1 MDNSAERR
9 SIPADRAKMGFDGL
23 GNRKF
28 VLVKGS
34 GNGWNWNSRSM
45 ESAGAIGMWSSSRIS

>member
-1 MDNSAERR
+1 MDNSVERR
-9 SIPADRAKMGFDGL
+9 SILEDRAKMGFDGL
-23 GNRKF
+23 GNRKC

-45 ESAGAIGMWSSSRIS
+45 ESAGAIGM

>member
-9 SIPADRAKMGFDGL
+9 SIPEDRAKMGFDGL
-23 GNRKF
+23 GSKKC

-34 GNGWNWNSRSM
+34 GNG
-45 ESAGAIGMWSSSRIS
+45 